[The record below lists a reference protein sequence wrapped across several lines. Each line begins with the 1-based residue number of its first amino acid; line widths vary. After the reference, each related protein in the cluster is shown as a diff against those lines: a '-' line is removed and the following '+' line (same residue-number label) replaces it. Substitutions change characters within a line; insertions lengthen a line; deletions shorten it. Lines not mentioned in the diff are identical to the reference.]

1 MKKLLSLSLALLM
14 LFGCMSTAFAASES
28 ATVYVTVSNKG
39 ELAVAQQ
46 KVTVKDIDGDNVLTV
61 NDALY
66 AVHKAKYKGGA
77 DAGYSYYI
85 HKDYGLSL
93 GKLWGDSSG
102 NFGYYLN
109 NSSCWSLADT
119 VKNGDYLNA
128 FVYSDGKYFSDIY
141 CFFEANTV
149 SAEKGEEIALT
160 LKGAGYDA
168 SWNPV
173 TVPVKGATIT
183 VNGEKTAIKTDA
195 NGNATISIEKN
206 GTYVISAVSS
216 TQTLVPP
223 VCTAKIGSFDILA
236 LISSIISMII
246 NAIGSLVS
254 SFIK

>member
-1 MKKLLSLSLALLM
+1 MKKLLSLTLALLM
-14 LFGCMSTAFAASES
+14 LFGSMITAFAASES
-28 ATVYVTVSNKG
+28 ATVYVSVSNKG
-39 ELAVAQQ
+39 ELVVAQQ
-46 KVTVKDIDGDNVLTV
+46 RVNVTDVDGDNALTV

-109 NSSCWSLADT
+109 NSSCWSLADA
-119 VKNGDYLNA
+119 VKDGDYLNA
-128 FVYSDGKYFSDIY
+128 FVYSDGKYFSDVY
-141 CFFEANTV
+141 CFFETNTV
-149 SAEKGEEIALT
+149 NAEKGEEIALT

-168 SWNPV
+168 MWNPV

-183 VNGEKTAIKTDA
+183 VNGTATDVKTDA

-216 TQTLVPP
+216 SQTLVPP
-223 VCTAKIGSFDILA
+223 VCVAKIGSFDILGF
-236 LISSIISMII
+236 ISSIISMII
-246 NAIGSLVS
+246 NAISSFVS

>member
-1 MKKLLSLSLALLM
+1 MKKLLSLALTLLM
-14 LFGCMSTAFAASES
+14 LFGCVSTAFAASAS

-39 ELAVAQQ
+39 TVAVAQQ
-46 KVTVKDIDGDNVLTV
+46 KVTVKDIDGDNALTV

-66 AVHKAKYKGGA
+66 AVHEAKYKGGA
-77 DAGYSYYI
+77 DAGYNYYT

-109 NSSCWSLADT
+109 NASCWSLAYT
-119 VKNGDYLNA
+119 VKDGDYLTA
-128 FVYSDGKYFSDIY
+128 FIYSDGKYFSDVY

-149 SAEKGEEIALT
+149 NAEKGEEIALT

-168 SWNPV
+168 MWNPI

-183 VNGEKTAIKTDA
+183 VNGEATGVKTDA
-195 NGNATISIEKN
+195 NGNATISIDKN

-216 TQTLVPP
+216 SQTLVPP
-223 VCTAKIGSFDILA
+223 VCVAKIGSFDILS
-236 LISSIISMII
+236 LITSIISLIV
-246 NAIGSLVS
+246 NAVS
-254 SFIK
+254 TLFSSILK